1 MRPIYRVN
9 FLVLLIILLR
19 IVIGMLRLPIP
30 INMMNIISQYLTL
43 FMPVIIFILI
53 TKKDFKKTLSLSKL
67 KLSNI
72 PIIILIAVVMQP
84 FLTTVSLIASSIV
97 GDQVSGIIES
107 ATTPSFFL
115 TLFGLAIT
123 PAICE
128 EFLLRGVIL
137 DGYRGKTIKKA
148 AIMNGILFGIL
159 HMNFHQF
166 AYTFFLGVL
175 LAYIVYITGSILSSI
190 LIHFINNGTAVLGAH
205 FINTGGS
212 EVSKEVVAEG
222 VRLGYANIVVAAIS
236 LFLTLSLVKL
246 LIKINKKDMSK
257 VYSKYKKDYIFNLPL
272 FLLIIVFIG
281 LSILSMTL

>member
-257 VYSKYKKDYIFNLPL
+257 VYTKYKKDYIFNLPL